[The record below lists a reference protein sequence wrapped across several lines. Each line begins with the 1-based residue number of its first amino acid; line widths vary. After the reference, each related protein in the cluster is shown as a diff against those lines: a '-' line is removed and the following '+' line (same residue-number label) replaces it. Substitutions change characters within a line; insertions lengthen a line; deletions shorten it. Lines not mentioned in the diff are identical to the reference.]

1 MISEPRADKQKQD
14 EERQSEPTGRKE
26 EMMSRFPQTG
36 APLSAILLLATA
48 PVRYIGGAL
57 FRTTICGGAGPALV
71 PIRIKK
77 SHMML
82 VRWLDGGGRDA
93 MRCHENLSR
102 PDTQRLVLPT
112 VHWHSDTVQTT
123 RSSIGDRLRYPGCV
137 CLFPL
142 LAIPGSFASRVYG
155 AACLLTCLVTPR
167 ALANERFGAD
177 IYIHTYIPRL

>member
-77 SHMML
+77 KPH
-82 VRWLDGGGRDA
+82 DA
-93 MRCHENLSR
+93 
-102 PDTQRLVLPT
+102 
-112 VHWHSDTVQTT
+112 
-123 RSSIGDRLRYPGCV
+123 SSV
-137 CLFPL
+137 
-142 LAIPGSFASRVYG
+142 A
-155 AACLLTCLVTPR
+155 
-167 ALANERFGAD
+167 
-177 IYIHTYIPRL
+177 